1 MRVLVEDV
9 GRSWC
14 AGRLGTWMRLGGP
27 DSGTEAVGGRPVRWA
42 FVGGAV
48 SVTHAEAAG
57 EPLTYSVAIAT
68 TSAPN
73 GGERLWWS
81 CPSCSRRCGL
91 LYLPAGRDRLGCRRC
106 CGLGYATQYPRVRRG
121 RRESGPSFTLTVTV
135 QEGRGGRLATTMRRV
150 KVFGAP
156 G

>member
-9 GRSWC
+9 GRSWR
-14 AGRLGTWMRLGGP
+14 AGRLGGS
-27 DSGTEAVGGRPVRWA
+27 DSGTETVGGRPVRWCFA
-42 FVGGAV
+42 TGAV
-48 SVTHAEAAG
+48 SVAHADAVG
-57 EPLTYSVAIAT
+57 SPLTYSVATLT
-68 TSAPN
+68 TPAPN

-81 CPSCSRRCGL
+81 CPECGRRCGL

-106 CGLGYATQYPRVRRG
+106 GGLGYATQYPRVRRG
-121 RRESGPSFTLTVTV
+121 CRESGPSFTLTVTV
-135 QEGRGGRLATTMRRV
+135 SEGRGGRLSTTMRRV